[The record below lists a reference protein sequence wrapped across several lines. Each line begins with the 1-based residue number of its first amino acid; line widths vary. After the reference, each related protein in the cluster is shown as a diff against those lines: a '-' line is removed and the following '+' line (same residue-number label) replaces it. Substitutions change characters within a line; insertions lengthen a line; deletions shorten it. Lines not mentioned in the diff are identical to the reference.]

1 MALINRIVV
10 TLLLLALIPIL
21 TVGLIVPRE
30 ALQLISDG
38 VDEFE
43 SQFDQQVSAW
53 QLLIRVGL
61 AVLIDGVLILL
72 LYLQLRRPATHG
84 VPVRTLESGEAEI
97 AVNSVVEQ
105 LEYHIDPLPGVLA
118 VKPTVIPRRGAV
130 EVALEIEM
138 AADLN
143 LSTNIEQISA
153 VARRVIEDEMGLK
166 LKGRPKLKLHTIPYP
181 EAVVR
186 PDLTG
191 PAFETA
197 GPQLPEAQVLEPVE
211 EAFAR
216 PEVAGETE
224 AIDTDDPGSAID
236 DG

>member
-1 MALINRIVV
+1 MALFNRIVV

-30 ALQLISDG
+30 ALQLIGDRAA
-38 VDEFE
+38 EFE

-61 AVLIDGVLILL
+61 AVLIDAVLILL
-72 LYLQLRRPATHG
+72 LYLQLRRPAAYG
-84 VPVRTLESGEAEI
+84 APVRTLESGEAEI
-97 AVNSVVEQ
+97 AVNSVVGQ

-143 LSTNIEQISA
+143 LSTNIEQIGT
-153 VARRVIEDEMGLK
+153 VARRVIEEEMGLK
-166 LKGRPKLKLHTIPYP
+166 LKGRPKLKLHTVPYP
-181 EAVVR
+181 EAVAR

-197 GPQLPEAQVLEPVE
+197 GPQPPEAPALESVE
-211 EAFAR
+211 EALAR
-216 PEVAGETE
+216 PEAAQEAE
-224 AIDTDDPGSAID
+224 AIDTDDPASVID
-236 DG
+236 AG